1 MTFSLLSGENAVQAR
16 IHTHNISKL
25 CVFYT

>member
-1 MTFSLLSGENAVQAR
+1 MTFSLLSGENADQAC

-25 CVFYT
+25 CIFYT